1 MKGNNALVKLKV
13 NEMLEVISGS
23 VVLQVFVAAYVA
35 LFVFA
40 IVLSSTKTE
49 VLKTKCGRSVER
61 LGLLYRDAKT
71 KRFVSS
77 KNVVVFF
84 V

>member
-1 MKGNNALVKLKV
+1 MF
-13 NEMLEVISGS
+13 EVISGS
-23 VVLQVFVAAYVA
+23 VVAQLFMAAYVV

-77 KNVVVFF
+77 RNTVIFYI
-84 V
+84 